1 MTIRLKL
8 HHCFFIMLVENA
20 IKHGV
25 ETMVNNAFVNIIL
38 NAKKRSSCFM

>member
-25 ETMVNNAFVNIIL
+25 ETMVNNAFV
-38 NAKKRSSCFM
+38 KRFKHAQAFWI